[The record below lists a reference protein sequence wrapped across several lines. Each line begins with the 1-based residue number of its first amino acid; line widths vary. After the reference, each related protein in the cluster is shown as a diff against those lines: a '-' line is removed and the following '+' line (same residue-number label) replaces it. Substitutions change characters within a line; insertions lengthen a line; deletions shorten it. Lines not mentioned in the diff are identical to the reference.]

1 MPHRAR
7 RPHARR
13 GEPWHCGTRAP
24 WPRVHAE
31 EPSRLDRSSSPC
43 PLRLQR
49 PRGPG
54 PPHARQRCMHG
65 SAGSGAKRESCST
78 ANAVRYP
85 SQHLRI
91 DFGLPRAALARLA
104 HLDERALLRPSQLLR
119 DAAVRCHAVHGTCS
133 MRSFPRDDV
142 HAGRVVRSHKRR
154 PTALLIAAF
163 SACECEVRTC
173 GTRATHAGTCG
184 AQRLRMGYYEK
195 GTHAI
200 PRPTR
205 RRSAGPL

>member
-1 MPHRAR
+1 MPR
-7 RPHARR
+7 
-13 GEPWHCGTRAP
+13 
-24 WPRVHAE
+24 
-31 EPSRLDRSSSPC
+31 
-43 PLRLQR
+43 
-49 PRGPG
+49 
-54 PPHARQRCMHG
+54 
-65 SAGSGAKRESCST
+65 
-78 ANAVRYP
+78 
-85 SQHLRI
+85 HLRI
-91 DFGLPRAALARLA
+91 HFGLPRAALARLA
-104 HLDERALLRPSQLLR
+104 QLDERALLRQSQLLR

-133 MRSFPRDDV
+133 MRSFPRDNV
-142 HAGRVVRSHKRR
+142 QAGLVVRSHKRR